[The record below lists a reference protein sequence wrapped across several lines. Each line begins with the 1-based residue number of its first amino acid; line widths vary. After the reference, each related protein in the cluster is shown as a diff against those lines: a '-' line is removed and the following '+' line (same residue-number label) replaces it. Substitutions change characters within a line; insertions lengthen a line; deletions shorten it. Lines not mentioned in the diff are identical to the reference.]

1 MTKLTICMYGAASD
15 RIDSISYDH
24 MEILGDTLEKI
35 AAEKAG
41 IIKNGIPVVAVDEE
55 NGAFPVIERTAKEK
69 NTRIRLIFLSIAVI
83 IR

>member
-1 MTKLTICMYGAASD
+1 
-15 RIDSISYDH
+15 
-24 MEILGDTLEKI
+24 MEILGDTIEKI

-69 NTRIRLIFLSIAVI
+69 KSPVYGLKSQDLTILKKYENKIDFSINSRYYKKVT
-83 IR
+83 

>member
-1 MTKLTICMYGAASD
+1 
-15 RIDSISYDH
+15 
-24 MEILGDTLEKI
+24 MEILGDTIEKI

-69 NTRIRLIFLSIAVI
+69 NPQFTG
-83 IR
+83 

>member
-1 MTKLTICMYGAASD
+1 
-15 RIDSISYDH
+15 
-24 MEILGDTLEKI
+24 MEILGDTIEKI

-69 NTRIRLIFLSIAVI
+69 KFPSLRAEIARPYNFKKNTRIRLIFLSIAVI